1 MSRLKQVNVWKGP
14 LGQITVQGISTVG
27 VGSWSS
33 WSSWSL
39 SEASCTSVGGAT
51 PGTATRLAP
60 KPLMGMP
67 GVAFPLLF
75 LAGDGVYSSSSSL
88 LYGSTKNLALLRFLG
103 VACFFFVAAAW
114 ERSFAASSF
123 AAFAA
128 LAAAAFSALAFFA
141 SSAFLA
147 FWAFSS
153 SRFSRA
159 AEAA

>member
-1 MSRLKQVNVWKGP
+1 
-14 LGQITVQGISTVG
+14 
-27 VGSWSS
+27 
-33 WSSWSL
+33 
-39 SEASCTSVGGAT
+39 
-51 PGTATRLAP
+51 
-60 KPLMGMP
+60 MGMP

-75 LAGDGVYSSSSSL
+75 LAGDGVYSSSSL

-123 AAFAA
+123 AA

-147 FWAFSS
+147 FSAFSS